1 MTEYAIEVQSV
12 KKTYGSHVVLDNI
25 SINIPRGKI
34 TTILG
39 FSGAGKSTLLKHLLG
54 ITKADEGIIK
64 ILGQNIYE
72 LNKTELRDF
81 RRNFG
86 MLFQYAALFD
96 SLTSI
101 ENVEFPLH
109 EFTSMTPQEIS
120 KKAKELLTSVSL
132 EEQSFDKYPSELS
145 GGMRKRVGLARALA
159 LSPSIMLYDEPTTGL
174 DPITTKMV
182 NDLIKSTAEKNKSH
196 QLTSV
201 IISHDVKATLEI
213 SDYVAFLERGRVVEF
228 ETVEKF
234 TQLNNPLVK
243 KFLTL

>member
-1 MTEYAIEVQSV
+1 MLELEPTWRLSGDDSSSHFGLFFNEHISESFMMEYAIEVQSV

-145 GGMRKRVGLARALA
+145 GGMRKRVGLLGVGLKSINNAL
-159 LSPSIMLYDEPTTGL
+159 
-174 DPITTKMV
+174 
-182 NDLIKSTAEKNKSH
+182 
-196 QLTSV
+196 
-201 IISHDVKATLEI
+201 
-213 SDYVAFLERGRVVEF
+213 
-228 ETVEKF
+228 
-234 TQLNNPLVK
+234 
-243 KFLTL
+243 